1 VPNAS
6 HCPIMIG
13 QFELLYVALMDQT
26 TACPIIRRPSPATAS
41 AGAWN
46 DNIPPL
52 LRRIYAA
59 RGAHSIEQAQP
70 RLNSL
75 PAPESLGGMSDA
87 VNLLANAIAE
97 QRQLLVVG
105 DFDCD
110 GASACA
116 LAVRG
121 LRLLGAQY
129 VRYAVPN
136 RMIHGYGL
144 SPALVAELAEQ
155 PPDILITVDHGI
167 ACHAGIGL
175 AKQLG
180 WHVIVTD
187 HHLPGDQLPP
197 ADVIVNPN
205 LPGDAFP
212 SKALAGVGVMF
223 YVLMALRR
231 HLREQGA
238 FNNTPEPDLS
248 ALLDLVAVGTVADL
262 VPLDSTN
269 RALVGAGLR
278 RLRRGLGCIGLQA
291 LMAVAKREAEKLTS
305 SDISFAL
312 APRIN
317 AAGRLEHM
325 DVGIEL
331 LLSDSPARAQ
341 EIATTLERIN
351 AERRSVQQLMTDEA
365 QQALAKLPIPST
377 RLDDIEPIEQ
387 ALSACLFD
395 PNWHPGVIG
404 LVASKMK
411 ERLHR
416 PVIALAPAEPGSEHL
431 RGSARSID
439 GLHIR
444 DVLAA
449 VDTAHPGLIERFGG
463 HAMAAGLSLPLAHLA
478 DFERAFKRAVAQ
490 RITPDMLQAQILSDG
505 PLQSKEFSYDYAC
518 LLRDAGPWGQ
528 GFAEPLFDGEFAVLD
543 GQILKQRHLKLRL
556 RPRTGG
562 PILNAIHFNGAE
574 QFTADYER
582 IAYRLVPDEW
592 RGNQAV
598 QLIIEYRCAA

>member
-1 VPNAS
+1 MSNPL
-6 HCPIMIG
+6 
-13 QFELLYVALMDQT
+13 QLLYVALMNQT
-26 TACPIIRRPSPATAS
+26 PTACPIIRRPSLNTCSSGTWDEAT
-41 AGAWN
+41 
-46 DNIPPL
+46 PPL

-59 RGAHSIEQAQP
+59 RGAHSMQQAQP
-70 RLNSL
+70 RLNTL
-75 PAPESLGGMSDA
+75 PPPELLGGMTAA
-87 VNLLANAIAE
+87 VNKLAQAIAQQ
-97 QRQLLVVG
+97 QRILVVG

-116 LAVRG
+116 VAVRG
-121 LRLLGAQY
+121 LHLLGAQQ

-144 SPALVAELAEQ
+144 SPALVAELADQ
-155 PPDILITVDHGI
+155 SPDILITVDHGI
-167 ACHAGIGL
+167 ACHAGIAL

-180 WHVIVTD
+180 WQVIVTD
-187 HHLPGDQLPP
+187 HHLPGEQLPP

-223 YVLMALRR
+223 YLLMALRR

-238 FNNTPEPDLS
+238 FNHAAEPDLS

-278 RLRRGLGCIGLQA
+278 RLRRGLGCTGLQA
-291 LMAVAKREAEKLTS
+291 LIAVSGRDATRLSS

-317 AAGRLEHM
+317 AAGRLEDM
-325 DVGIEL
+325 TVGIEL
-331 LLSDSPARAQ
+331 LLSDNPVRAQ
-341 EIATTLERIN
+341 EIAATLEQIN
-351 AERRSVQQLMTDEA
+351 TERRNVQQLMTDEA
-365 QQALAKLPIPST
+365 QHALARIPNVPT
-377 RLDDIEPIEQ
+377 LVQADTVEQ
-387 ALSACLFD
+387 ALSACLYD
-395 PNWHPGVIG
+395 ASWHPGVIG

-411 ERLHR
+411 DHLHR
-416 PVIALAPAEPGSEHL
+416 PVIALAPAEPDSQQL

-444 DVLAA
+444 DVLVA
-449 VDTAHPGLIERFGG
+449 VDSAHPGLIERFGG
-463 HAMAAGLSLPLAHLA
+463 HAMAAGLSLPLTHLA
-478 DFERAFKRAVAQ
+478 DFERAFKRAVAE
-490 RITPDMLQAQILSDG
+490 RITPQMLQAQILSDG
-505 PLQSKEFSYDYAC
+505 PLQAHEFNYHYAC

-528 GFAEPLFDGEFAVLD
+528 GFPEPLFDGEFAVLD
-543 GQILKQRHLKLRL
+543 GNILKQRHLKLRL
-556 RPRTGG
+556 RPRKGG
-562 PILNAIHFNGAE
+562 PILNAIHFNGAD
-574 QFTADYER
+574 QLTADYER
-582 IAYRLVPDEW
+582 IAYRLAPDEW

-598 QLIIEYRCAA
+598 QLIIEYRYPL

>member
-1 VPNAS
+1 MAFHIEPPN
-6 HCPIMIG
+6 
-13 QFELLYVALMDQT
+13 VALMDQTT
-26 TACPIIRRPSPATAS
+26 TACPIIRRPYPNAAS
-41 AGAWN
+41 TGSW
-46 DNIPPL
+46 DHSTPPL

-59 RGAHSIEQAQP
+59 RGAYSVQQAQP
-70 RLNSL
+70 RLSTL
-75 PAPESLGGMSDA
+75 PAPELLGGMSAA
-87 VNLLANAIAE
+87 VTMLAAAIA
-97 QRQLLVVG
+97 QQHRILVVG

-110 GASACA
+110 GATACA
-116 LAVRG
+116 VAVRG
-121 LRLLGAQY
+121 LRLLGAQHL
-129 VRYAVPN
+129 RYAVPN

-144 SPALVAELAEQ
+144 SPALVRELAEQ
-155 PPDILITVDHGI
+155 PPDVLITVDHGI
-167 ACHAGIGL
+167 ACHAGISL
-175 AKQLG
+175 AKEWG
-180 WHVIVTD
+180 WQVIVTD
-187 HHLPGDQLPP
+187 HHLPGEQLPP

-238 FNNTPEPDLS
+238 FNNAPEPDLS
-248 ALLDLVAVGTVADL
+248 VLLDLVAVGTVADL
-262 VPLDSTN
+262 VPLDSVN

-291 LMAVAKREAEKLTS
+291 LMAVSKRDAEHLTS

-331 LLSDSPARAQ
+331 LLSDNPARAQ
-341 EIATTLERIN
+341 DIAATLEHIN
-351 AERRSVQQLMTDEA
+351 AERRSMQQLMTDEA
-365 QQALAKLPIPST
+365 QQALARLSIPSAQGEDVET
-377 RLDDIEPIEQ
+377 IEH

-416 PVIALAPAEPGSEHL
+416 PVIALAPAEPGSQQL

-444 DVLAA
+444 DVLVE
-449 VDTAHPGLIERFGG
+449 VDSAHPGLIERFGG

-478 DFERAFKRAVAQ
+478 DFERAFKHAVAQ
-490 RITPDMLQAQILSDG
+490 RITPEMLQAHILSDG
-505 PLQSKEFSYDYAC
+505 PLQANEFNYPYAC

-556 RPRTGG
+556 RSRKGG
-562 PILNAIHFNGAE
+562 PILNAIHFNGAD
-574 QFTADYER
+574 QLTSDYER

-598 QLIIEYRCAA
+598 QLMIEYRCSA

>member
-1 VPNAS
+1 MGF
-6 HCPIMIG
+6 HI
-13 QFELLYVALMDQT
+13 ELPYVALMSQT
-26 TACPIIRRPSPATAS
+26 PVACPIIRRSYPRTSS
-41 AGAWN
+41 AQSW
-46 DNIPPL
+46 DESTPPL

-59 RGAHSIEQAQP
+59 RGAYSLEQAQP
-70 RLNSL
+70 RLSRL
-75 PAPESLGGMSDA
+75 PEPELLGGMRAA
-87 VNLLANAIAE
+87 VHLLAKAIAE
-97 QRQLLVVG
+97 QKQILVVG

-116 LAVRG
+116 VAVRG
-121 LRLLGAQY
+121 LHVLGAQH

-144 SPALVAELAEQ
+144 SPALVTELAEQ

-175 AKQLG
+175 AKQRG
-180 WHVIVTD
+180 WQVIVTD
-187 HHLPGDQLPP
+187 HHLPGEALPP

-231 HLREQGA
+231 HLREHGA
-238 FNNTPEPDLS
+238 FNSTPEPDLS

-278 RLRRGLGCIGLQA
+278 RLRRGLGCVGLQA
-291 LMAVAKREAEKLTS
+291 LMAVSKREAEKLTS
-305 SDISFAL
+305 SDIGFAL

-317 AAGRLEHM
+317 AAGRLEDM
-325 DVGIEL
+325 AVGIEL
-331 LLSDSPARAQ
+331 LLTDDPARAQ
-341 EIATTLERIN
+341 DIAATLEQIN
-351 AERRSVQQLMTDEA
+351 AERRSMQQLMTDEA
-365 QQALAKLPIPST
+365 QHALAQVSASSVSMN
-377 RLDDIEPIEQ
+377 DMEHIEQ

-416 PVIALAPAEPGSEHL
+416 PVIALAPAEPGSQQL

-449 VDTAHPGLIERFGG
+449 VDAAHPGLMERFGG
-463 HAMAAGLSLPLAHLA
+463 HAMAAGLSLPLAHLP
-478 DFERAFKRAVAQ
+478 DFERAFKQAVAQ

-505 PLQSKEFSYDYAC
+505 PLHANELSYDYAC

-556 RPRTGG
+556 RSRKGG

-574 QFTADYER
+574 QMTADYER